1 MSSQYIT
8 HFKKQSL
15 EKRTEMSSNV
25 LKKYPDR
32 CTIIVGKRDGDD
44 LKELDKKKYI
54 CPIDINLG
62 QFTYAIRKKLT
73 LKPEKSL
80 FIFINNKIYPSS
92 TLMGELYRENKEND
106 GFMYAIYCLE
116 NTFGAEGTEGTEG
129 TCAYEQ

>member
-1 MSSQYIT
+1 MSSSYIT
-8 HFKKQSL
+8 QFKKQSL
-15 EKRTEMSSNV
+15 EKRLEMSSTV

-54 CPIDINLG
+54 CPLDINLA

-80 FIFINNKIYPSS
+80 FFFINNKIYQGNTMMS
-92 TLMGELYRENKEND
+92 EIYRENKESD
-106 GFMYAIYCLE
+106 GFLYVIYCLE
-116 NTFGAEGTEGTEG
+116 STFGAEVTEGK
-129 TCAYEQ
+129 

>member
-1 MSSQYIT
+1 MSSSYIT

-15 EKRTEMSSNV
+15 EKRLEMSSTV

-54 CPIDINLG
+54 CPLDINLA

-80 FIFINNKIYPSS
+80 FFFINNKIYQGNTMMS
-92 TLMGELYRENKEND
+92 EIYRENKESD
-106 GFMYAIYCLE
+106 GFLYVIYCLE
-116 NTFGAEGTEGTEG
+116 STFGAEVTEGK
-129 TCAYEQ
+129 

>member
-8 HFKKQSL
+8 QFKKQSL
-15 EKRTEMSSNV
+15 EKRLEMSSNV

-54 CPIDINLG
+54 CPLDINLA

-80 FIFINNKIYPSS
+80 FFFINNKIYQGNTMMS
-92 TLMGELYRENKEND
+92 EIYRENKESD
-106 GFMYAIYCLE
+106 GFLYMIYCLE
-116 NTFGAEGTEGTEG
+116 STFGAEGTR
-129 TCAYEQ
+129 EQ

>member
-8 HFKKQSL
+8 QFKKQSL
-15 EKRTEMSSNV
+15 EKRLEMSSNV

-32 CTIIVGKRDGDD
+32 CTIIVGKKDGDD

-54 CPIDINLG
+54 CPLDINLA

-80 FIFINNKIYPSS
+80 FFFINNKIYQGNTMMS
-92 TLMGELYRENKEND
+92 EIYRENKESD
-106 GFMYAIYCLE
+106 GFLYVIYCLE
-116 NTFGAEGTEGTEG
+116 STFGAEVTEGK
-129 TCAYEQ
+129 

>member
-1 MSSQYIT
+1 MSSSYIT

-15 EKRTEMSSNV
+15 EKRLEMSSNV

-54 CPIDINLG
+54 CPLDINLA

-80 FIFINNKIYPSS
+80 FFFINNKIYQGNTMMS
-92 TLMGELYRENKEND
+92 EIYRENKESD
-106 GFMYAIYCLE
+106 GFLYVIYCLE
-116 NTFGAEGTEGTEG
+116 STFGAEGTEGK
-129 TCAYEQ
+129 